1 MHSNPEAMQERITTV
16 SEEIAN
22 ELDTTIVENVEEQ
35 VATDPIIPFDVRQ
48 RIAEDI
54 NNFRRFKQTASD
66 ALVKNFISSL
76 EANQRAGNPNFIY
89 IKLEENQ
96 FRIVSQSK
104 DVLVSEAITDRVNA
118 LNTDYKEDSYNT
130 TEWTYR
136 LVGELLSQSAR
147 DSIFVLKGPKT
158 DHQSSS
164 TKDKGKKATLKPEGS
179 KITLGNVIKYG
190 KAINIATDTALVGEG
205 ITREQSNQL
214 ALSRAVTE
222 LKSLGY
228 TIEVNNKDI
237 FDFLS
242 DTETQIYKNNVGRLR
257 VKHDIKDGEKVTT
270 YVNVANNMP
279 VVMPNEIVPGHVG
292 TNGEIFL
299 ARLVI
304 RNGVLQDFSRL
315 SEANKELSDIL
326 ETATTF
332 ETRDAKGQVT
342 NNPFTLADYFLTKA
356 PLPASSPRY
365 TVPGETQYLR
375 YKSFL
380 KQIENLKNAEPE
392 VAIDMSEEGFVGAAN
407 LERDN
412 KIRTLEFAA
421 KELLG
426 KVHFIKYSP
435 EFKEWYFESRNM
447 DLYDSSVEESMDYTT
462 INKAIMDY
470 IGEEVENKHIR
481 ELDQAIIDPTRDKLY
496 SKRTYDVDGNVEYHD
511 VEFIGEGDFADL
523 TQAEIVEGL
532 FTSRSYDPTSKLQY
546 DTPVNKIIK
555 QNNRSLYKAH
565 NIKNNWGRGIR
576 LFGKIEVNKKYETFK
591 DFASRAFNLLKLKT
605 PQHVILLSDL
615 IDNRDT
621 YKGFFRDTYGHFNEI
636 VNRYLNQTN
645 DALKDQ
651 PNNKSLLIFKE
662 ILEEGEVTEAITK
675 KYIKTKDAEVYQNA
689 VDRFEKLV
697 VDESLGEVQANADAQ
712 IDRVINDF
720 VRNNG
725 KWPLGMNVPLGDSN
739 IIVMR
744 DFAVKENA
752 AGVYVRDK
760 SKDVSLE
767 LMLPVFA
774 HELGHTFVRESIDT
788 LLEASTKNSA
798 IWKNLNN
805 SFEAKKA
812 ELEKNG
818 ATEHQYFNG
827 ETGLNEYI
835 ADQVGSWLMR
845 ETTKATNVAESWV
858 KEIANKLK
866 RLFNNL
872 ANVLGEAF
880 PAFEIRFRADVQT
893 QKFITQAIDKLKFN
907 HGTERRINNG
917 TGIPGIYQNSSAG
930 KSTFQAFELAG
941 VGQSLKNTS
950 PKAIAYAKNMGRK
963 MLQSGPFRLGAKF
976 LASSDNWFRTLGP
989 SGVKLGQFFH
999 AQSQSK
1005 EIAGFHQLAGNAE
1018 RRFIY
1023 RAETILGSKLKEG
1036 TEWQNPDIKAIF
1048 EIAENESIATEDIIN
1063 LPFNDEI
1070 KNKAIRLRKN
1080 LLEYIYDSYI
1090 SKVDGVTIRKRGDY
1104 FPRQID
1110 MILLMES
1117 VEAQNKLVQILSD
1130 PKLNKNPK
1138 VPTVDEAAMIVKGLI
1153 DNPLENGIEIANIL
1167 NQERSLDFDGIDT
1180 STLRKA
1186 GLLQEAPQA
1195 LLSYIHFITRKVELE
1210 RKGGKKAL
1218 DVIVKDIVDEQ
1229 FGPEFNPDGTT
1240 RLPEEFID
1248 TQTGEVNEAGRD
1260 QYFANREK
1268 LEVALKDAI
1277 NKQFG
1282 RVEPLPSYMRQ
1293 FNSISSVLTVMTTLL
1308 FTVFASLP
1316 DLGAVILRQK
1326 SFGNLISSMQEMQN
1340 RPYEERVDFARAVG
1354 AATYD
1359 GLEVAFTA
1367 VGEMDFA
1374 NTWARS
1380 WMKNWFK
1387 YTGLSWWT
1395 RFTRVFAASMGRS
1408 YLVNLS
1414 KTLGPDST
1422 ATQEQKAQAQ
1432 RWLEEFPGLEL
1443 SDILAWNSGD
1453 SSVDNGFGFDTPEGE
1468 KVRDAIARFV
1478 DESIIRPNPAQRPN
1492 WANNPWF
1499 SVLFQ
1504 LKQFFYSYGKVVIG
1518 GAGREMKNRYSED
1531 GHFGGAAMLML
1542 MAAGT
1547 MLPLAALGIEMK
1559 ELAKYLLQLGL
1570 GPIIPN
1576 EALGVREATGQ
1587 TFRSDYTPTGQYTFE
1602 LIEKAGWLGPLSMGV
1617 MAANSSRWGDN
1628 PVIGSIPV
1636 ADAAWDSFG
1645 KGEWVRLMP
1654 ILNNIR

>member
-1 MHSNPEAMQERITTV
+1 LWENDEFVKEENIDFVITKSKGKV
-16 SEEIAN
+16 SEQETN
-22 ELDTTIVENVEEQ
+22 L
-35 VATDPIIPFDVRQ
+35 
-48 RIAEDI
+48 
-54 NNFRRFKQTASD
+54 
-66 ALVKNFISSL
+66 
-76 EANQRAGNPNFIY
+76 
-89 IKLEENQ
+89 
-96 FRIVSQSK
+96 
-104 DVLVSEAITDRVNA
+104 
-118 LNTDYKEDSYNT
+118 
-130 TEWTYR
+130 YR
-136 LVGELLSQSAR
+136 
-147 DSIFVLKGPKT
+147 
-158 DHQSSS
+158 
-164 TKDKGKKATLKPEGS
+164 
-179 KITLGNVIKYG
+179 
-190 KAINIATDTALVGEG
+190 
-205 ITREQSNQL
+205 
-214 ALSRAVTE
+214 
-222 LKSLGY
+222 
-228 TIEVNNKDI
+228 
-237 FDFLS
+237 
-242 DTETQIYKNNVGRLR
+242 
-257 VKHDIKDGEKVTT
+257 
-270 YVNVANNMP
+270 
-279 VVMPNEIVPGHVG
+279 
-292 TNGEIFL
+292 
-299 ARLVI
+299 
-304 RNGVLQDFSRL
+304 
-315 SEANKELSDIL
+315 
-326 ETATTF
+326 
-332 ETRDAKGQVT
+332 
-342 NNPFTLADYFLTKA
+342 
-356 PLPASSPRY
+356 
-365 TVPGETQYLR
+365 
-375 YKSFL
+375 
-380 KQIENLKNAEPE
+380 
-392 VAIDMSEEGFVGAAN
+392 
-407 LERDN
+407 
-412 KIRTLEFAA
+412 
-421 KELLG
+421 
-426 KVHFIKYSP
+426 
-435 EFKEWYFESRNM
+435 
-447 DLYDSSVEESMDYTT
+447 
-462 INKAIMDY
+462 
-470 IGEEVENKHIR
+470 
-481 ELDQAIIDPTRDKLY
+481 
-496 SKRTYDVDGNVEYHD
+496 
-511 VEFIGEGDFADL
+511 
-523 TQAEIVEGL
+523 
-532 FTSRSYDPTSKLQY
+532 
-546 DTPVNKIIK
+546 
-555 QNNRSLYKAH
+555 
-565 NIKNNWGRGIR
+565 
-576 LFGKIEVNKKYETFK
+576 KYEAFK

-621 YKGFFRDTYGHFNEI
+621 YKGFFRDTYGHFNTI
-636 VNRYLNQTN
+636 VNKYLGQTN

-675 KYIKTKDAEVYQNA
+675 KYTGANVSGQVANSYLKA
-689 VDRFEKLV
+689 VKRFEGV
-697 VDESLGEVQANADAQ
+697 VDESLGEVQSNADSR
-712 IDRVINDF
+712 IDEVINDF

-805 SFEAKKA
+805 SFEAKKI
-812 ELEKNG
+812 ELIQKAAVVRKEPINI
-818 ATEHQYFNG
+818 TNHQYFNG

-845 ETTKATNVAESWV
+845 ETTKATNVAESWI

-907 HGTERRINNG
+907 HGTERRINDG
-917 TGIPGIYQNSSAG
+917 TGIPGIFKDSSAG

-950 PKAIAYAKNMGRK
+950 PKAIAYVKNMGRK

-1048 EIAENESIATEDIIN
+1048 EIAENESIATEDIAN
-1063 LPFNDEI
+1063 LPDFSDEI

-1218 DVIVKDIVDEQ
+1218 DTIVQGIVDEQ
-1229 FGPEFNPDGTT
+1229 FGPKYNPDGTV

-1268 LEVALKDAI
+1268 LEVVLKDAI

-1354 AATYD
+1354 ASTYD

-1380 WMKNWFK
+1380 TMKTWFK
-1387 YTGLSWWT
+1387 YTGLSFWT

-1408 YLVNLS
+1408 YLINLS

-1518 GAGREMKNRYSED
+1518 GAGREIKNRYSED

-1542 MAAGT
+1542 LAAGT

-1636 ADAAWDSFG
+1636 ADALWDSFG